1 MDKLLR
7 DIRSDLQ
14 ILCGDKVGP
23 SFAPW
28 QDVAGTLGVNLRALA
43 SQVEQAR
50 AGNAEPYVVF
60 PSFDE
65 VADLP

>member
-7 DIRSDLQ
+7 SIRDDLQ
-14 ILCGDKVGP
+14 ILCGDTVGP
-23 SFAPW
+23 SDSTW
-28 QDVAGTLGVNLRALA
+28 QDVAGTLAVSLRGLA
-43 SQVEQAR
+43 NQVEQAR
-50 AGNAEPYVVF
+50 AGNAQPFIVF